1 MIMYKTYVYLHI
13 ISCSV
18 IINMESYPE
27 DNDPYV
33 DMEMSANG
41 KGMSFKML

>member
-1 MIMYKTYVYLHI
+1 
-13 ISCSV
+13 
-18 IINMESYPE
+18 MESYPE

-41 KGMSFKML
+41 KGISFKLCQRICRQ